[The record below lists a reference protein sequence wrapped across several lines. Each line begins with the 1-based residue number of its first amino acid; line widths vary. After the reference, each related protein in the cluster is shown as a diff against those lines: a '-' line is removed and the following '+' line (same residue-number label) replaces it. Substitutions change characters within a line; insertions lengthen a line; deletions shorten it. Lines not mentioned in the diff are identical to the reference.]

1 MARAAKPAVITA
13 ILSAA
18 AILGYLTYRFAI
30 HEPSTAGPDG
40 AESQSQTLAE
50 TLPDFTLQNL
60 AGDPQSIRSLEGQP
74 LIINFWATWCVPCRE
89 EIPML
94 KTLQE
99 QNSWLSVVGIAVDK
113 RDDVLKYADEMKFN
127 YPILMGES
135 DAMSAASSF
144 GVDFFALPF
153 TVFTDAE
160 GRLLGVHTG
169 QLHPEH
175 LQNLVAV
182 LEDLG
187 KKRIDVRTA
196 RERIAARR

>member
-1 MARAAKPAVITA
+1 MARAAKPAVVTA
-13 ILSAA
+13 ILSIAA
-18 AILGYLTYRFAI
+18 VLGYLTYRFAI
-30 HEPSTAGPDG
+30 HEPAPADGGGAAGQ
-40 AESQSQTLAE
+40 ALAE

-60 AGDPQSIRSLEGQP
+60 AGDPQSIKSLEGQP
-74 LIINFWATWCVPCRE
+74 LVINFWATWCVPCRE

-94 KTLQE
+94 KTLQA
-99 QNSWLSVVGIAVDK
+99 QNPWLSVVGIAVDK
-113 RDDVLKYADEMKFN
+113 RDDVMKFADEMAFN

-182 LEDLG
+182 LGDLAEH
-187 KKRIDVRTA
+187 RIDVRTA
-196 RERIAARR
+196 RERIAARM

>member
-1 MARAAKPAVITA
+1 MARSAKPALITA
-13 ILSAA
+13 LLSAMA
-18 AILGYLTYRFAI
+18 VLGYLTYRFAI
-30 HEPSTAGPDG
+30 HEPEPASAPATP
-40 AESQSQTLAE
+40 TLADS
-50 TLPDFTLQNL
+50 LPDFTLQNL

-74 LIINFWATWCVPCRE
+74 LVINFWATWCVPCRE

-99 QNSWLSVVGIAVDK
+99 QNPWLSVIGIAVDK
-113 RDDVLKYADEMKFN
+113 RDDVLKFADDIKFN

-153 TVFTDAE
+153 TVFADAQ

-175 LQNLVAV
+175 LENLLAV
-182 LEDLG
+182 LGDLREN
-187 KKRIDVRTA
+187 RIDVRTA
-196 RERIAARR
+196 RERIAARM

>member
-1 MARAAKPAVITA
+1 MARAAKPTLITA
-13 ILSAA
+13 VLSAA

-30 HEPSTAGPDG
+30 HEPSPASDGGAAGQ
-40 AESQSQTLAE
+40 ALAE

-99 QNSWLSVVGIAVDK
+99 QNPWLSVVGIAVDK
-113 RDDVLKYADEMKFN
+113 RDDVLKFADTMKFN
-127 YPILMGES
+127 YPILMGET

-182 LEDLG
+182 LEDLA
-187 KKRIDVRTA
+187 KKRIDVRAA
-196 RERIAARR
+196 RERIAARM

>member
-1 MARAAKPAVITA
+1 MPRTAKPALITA
-13 ILSAA
+13 LLSAMA
-18 AILGYLTYRFAI
+18 VLGYLTYRFAI
-30 HEPSTAGPDG
+30 HEPANQESGTAAP
-40 AESQSQTLAE
+40 TLADE
-50 TLPDFTLQNL
+50 LPDFTLQNL
-60 AGDPQSIRSLEGQP
+60 AGDPQSIRSLQGQP

-99 QNSWLSVVGIAVDK
+99 QNPWLSVVGIAVDK
-113 RDDVLKYADEMKFN
+113 RDDVLKFADDMKFN

-153 TVFTDAE
+153 TVFADAQ

-175 LQNLVAV
+175 LENLLAV
-182 LEDLG
+182 LGDLRQN
-187 KKRIDVRTA
+187 RIDIRTA
-196 RERIAARR
+196 RERIAARM

>member
-1 MARAAKPAVITA
+1 MARTAKPALITA
-13 ILSAA
+13 LLSAMA
-18 AILGYLTYRFAI
+18 VLGYLTYRFAI
-30 HEPSTAGPDG
+30 HEPAPATPA
-40 AESQSQTLAE
+40 LADS
-50 TLPDFTLQNL
+50 LPDFSLQNL
-60 AGDPQSIRSLEGQP
+60 AGDPQSIRSLQGQP

-99 QNSWLSVVGIAVDK
+99 QNPWLSVIGIAVDK
-113 RDDVLKYADEMKFN
+113 RDDVLKFADDIKFN

-153 TVFTDAE
+153 TVFADAQ

-175 LQNLVAV
+175 LENLLAV
-182 LEDLG
+182 LGDLRQN
-187 KKRIDVRTA
+187 RIDVPTA
-196 RERIAARR
+196 RERIAARM